1 MKITKEETRNLPNG
15 SKYYK
20 VLLMDE
26 LGYEIMDVVGR
37 FTEFPEAV
45 AEAWKYLDEEIDDIG
60 AWFDIYEY
68 TREDNRNV
76 RTKEF
81 TNWHGDFVERD
92 KINVEA

>member
-1 MKITKEETRNLPNG
+1 MKITKEEIKKLPNG

-26 LGYEIMDVVGR
+26 MGWEVIDVVGR

-45 AEAWKYLDEEIDDIG
+45 AEAWKYLDEEIADDF
-60 AWFDIYEY
+60 AWFNIYEY
-68 TREDNRNV
+68 TREDNHNV

-81 TNWHGDFVERD
+81 TNWNGKFVEN
-92 KINVEA
+92 KEIKLEF